1 MIDVHHTRDELANL
15 QSTVFL
21 LIAPR
26 WLRNI
31 CIFEE
36 VQKKEEEEDSVT
48 TDEPNKRSGIVA
60 IVDKKLKRVG
70 DDHDE
75 LDHLQTSQI
84 LLPPEVLVV
93 LRAHGGDHVVKIHH
107 NVDEGVHQA
116 EERAVPA

>member
-1 MIDVHHTRDELANL
+1 MA
-15 QSTVFL
+15 
-21 LIAPR
+21 
-26 WLRNI
+26 
-31 CIFEE
+31 
-36 VQKKEEEEDSVT
+36 